1 MQENESV
8 MRNRDGHPVRYL
20 VVDDSVFAR
29 KNLGRMLQTIGGEV
43 VGEACHGL
51 EAIEQYDR
59 LRPDIVF
66 MDVTMPEMEGIEAA
80 GLIVRDHPGARIV
93 MVASVGDDENVSE
106 ALRKGVRHFL
116 QKPTNPERLSEVIH
130 RLLGEDATPAL
141 ITVKGAGSY
150 EN

>member
-1 MQENESV
+1 MQENESAL
-8 MRNRDGHPVRYL
+8 RKRDGQPVRYL

-43 VGEACHGL
+43 AGEAGHGL
-51 EAIEQYDR
+51 EAIREYDR
-59 LRPDIVF
+59 LLPDIVF

-80 GLIVRDHPGARIV
+80 ERIILRHPEARIV
-93 MVASVGDDENVSE
+93 MVASVGDQEHVSE

-116 QKPTNPERLSEVIH
+116 QKPTNPELLSEVIH
-130 RLLGEDATPAL
+130 HLLREEHTPARAA
-141 ITVKGAGSY
+141 IEKAGTY